1 MPPLPRR
8 TRNRSGDPS
17 LLPASNAIAAV
28 DAPSLARLLD
38 ILDRLRI
45 LLERVLVPTPAGILA
60 DYLTPAEVATEF
72 GFREN
77 QLSEWKRNRFGP
89 PRTRLKRRV
98 MYGREAVRDW
108 LRSLEENSDA
118 DGGAAGDRERSQ
130 R

>member
-45 LLERVLVPTPAGILA
+45 LLERVLAPTPAEILA
-60 DYLTPAEVATEF
+60 DYLTPTEVATEV
-72 GFREN
+72 GIREN
-77 QLSEWKRNRFGP
+77 QLSEWKRHGFGP
-89 PRTRLKRRV
+89 PRTRLKQRV
-98 MYGREAVRDW
+98 MYRREAVHDW
-108 LRSLEENSDA
+108 LRSLEENSAA
-118 DGGAAGDRERSQ
+118 DGGAAGDR
-130 R
+130 

>member
-1 MPPLPRR
+1 VPPLPRR
-8 TRNRSGDPS
+8 TRNRSADPR
-17 LLPASNAIAAV
+17 LLPAGSAIAAV
-28 DAPSLARLLD
+28 DAPSLTRLLD

-72 GFREN
+72 GIREN
-77 QLSEWKRNRFGP
+77 QLSEWRRKRFGP

-108 LRSLEENSDA
+108 LRSLEENSAA